1 MTKTRMAVLGM
12 LLVLAGSFV
21 QAGSAP
27 QKDEL
32 KKLKDEIGLMDSV
45 LNQSISQA
53 FATPFGVL
61 DDARGAYLPGYGVVI
76 DFELNLS
83 PASASMGPFSSPPT
97 PQQERARLE
106 EETRRGGQAKELAEK
121 VLADFGHTLSD
132 LPPRESVAIV
142 IHTVAVREQGLQR
155 SVIIVQAAKESIDQ
169 YRANAIDRAA
179 FLRKLE
185 IVEY

>member
-1 MTKTRMAVLGM
+1 MRKTVTAVLG
-12 LLVLAGSFV
+12 LVVLAGSFM

-45 LNQSISQA
+45 LNQSIAQTFS
-53 FATPFGVL
+53 TPFGVL
-61 DDARGAYLPGYGVVI
+61 DDSRGVYLPGYGVVL

-83 PASASMGPFSSPPT
+83 PTSASMGPFSPVLT
-97 PQQERARLE
+97 PQQERARQE
-106 EETRRGGQAKELAEK
+106 QEVRRSAQAKELAEK

-142 IHTVAVREQGLQR
+142 IHTVAVRERGLER
-155 SVIIVQAAKESIDQ
+155 SVIVVQASKEAIDR
-169 YRANAIDRAA
+169 YRSNAIDRAA
-179 FLRKLE
+179 FLRQLE